1 MQTNTTNWSLKHNRS
16 HTVTGFAP
24 HSCLERALASC
35 PSILRTNH
43 RHLFWGRIWW
53 RLREMTVHPHELP
66 HIQTRCELQERDTH
80 GLWGTCN
87 YQPCEEHAF
96 RATSICSKGITLQL
110 HAHWLFKRIIYPLT
124 SQEDN
129 PAIIHPPT
137 FHEVW
142 FGRMVSWRGRGWGR

>member
-1 MQTNTTNWSLKHNRS
+1 MCKRTQPIDHSSTINHTQSLDLLHIVAWKEPSLLVH
-16 HTVTGFAP
+16 
-24 HSCLERALASC
+24 HSFVPTIVICFEDVYGGAFGKWQFILASC
-35 PSILRTNH
+35 LIFKQGVNCKK
-43 RHLFWGRIWW
+43 G
-53 RLREMTVHPHELP
+53 
-66 HIQTRCELQERDTH
+66 TH
-80 GLWGTCN
+80 MA
-87 YQPCEEHAF
+87 CEEHAITSLV
-96 RATSICSKGITLQL
+96 RKKYKATSICTKGITLQL